1 MSFQMG
7 LIRKGKILD
16 IDSNICMFVIHEKR
30 IPDQKCKSI
39 GTDIVKLTGERC
51 VGIFQ
56 RDGTWIGHICPWVFP
71 AVFNLRTCGKLQC
84 IGVGT
89 GRRVGLYLRLIPT
102 VENSDPFN
110 CGLSDKIREILFS
123 ATDLTS
129 P

>member
-16 IDSNICMFVIHEKR
+16 IDSNICMFVIHEKW

-56 RDGTWIGHICPWVFP
+56 RDGTGLDTSARGYFRRFLIS
-71 AVFNLRTCGKLQC
+71 
-84 IGVGT
+84 
-89 GRRVGLYLRLIPT
+89 GRA
-102 VENSDPFN
+102 ESCN
-110 CGLSDKIREILFS
+110 
-123 ATDLTS
+123 A
-129 P
+129 